1 MTSAY
6 NNNNNNN
13 IGHGVRLTAS
23 DPHFVCLGGGGRLST
38 GVSLHNIPIGN
49 LTIGSAFSCDIILKG
64 PGVFEHHCSISRS
77 EDDVIIIPSPNA
89 QILIDGVQIKNDFY
103 LQQGSMLT
111 IGDSNLRFNHPLK
124 AELMKKTAM
133 NSFNQITEENE
144 ETFLK
149 KYKTNSINFTENNV
163 PKNLNNSVDNISR
176 KIHNLKLKTNESYPR
191 VGSLPLKIYPIL
203 GAADQNTSKLLTP
216 ADEMKELD
224 EVLQMFTDY
233 NNHNNKINNNNSNNN
248 SSKNAS
254 ISSIG
259 SGSIDRSKTSPLL
272 QNRIKTNGSLPK
284 NFHTK
289 DGNYFFNNF
298 QDGGS
303 CETTNKH
310 NDSFGS
316 IDALDTPKKS
326 YHSPQSPRTKIKT
339 YIVSPSKIN
348 TPITIQ
354 DNNDV
359 KNRIHDSNKS
369 EYDTLIKTFE
379 DKFRMDIFDI
389 QNCENHSSNEIQR
402 NIDSP
407 MYLYQN
413 KVKPQTDDS
422 EFKENMNVIKIDK
435 NEILINVRSLKM
447 EISNLQRQESEIYH
461 ELDIEKTLVTAEMRT
476 EEDQLS
482 ELLEKLNELRVQM
495 KKMEVQRNVNQS
507 HQEGQQILIK
517 SNIERKLKEVD
528 HLRNEIKNEKL
539 NKTVLKELE
548 AQLDGAIELLENEKK
563 IFEDME
569 FQYLEEETEWFSFRE
584 EFKENIKSFTH
595 LIKEKEIS
603 VRGLEQIKLENEKL
617 SLEEQKSLEIKM
629 VHLKKNLEIEREKLK
644 SIQTN
649 NNLVEENSV
658 KCSSTENVLFLSPN
672 NSFKFQNQLCDT
684 NDLLFKPP
692 ESSKK
697 QDMMSKSFN
706 ENMFFYNKNIETPAF
721 DSFKTNSSESNK
733 SKFMKSFNMNFSF
746 DEDLLR
752 TIGSQDNICLEEQNR
767 TPSQDDI
774 DRISEITTRAPILT
788 KEEGNYKIKKSIEA
802 IEKNRQLFLTTR
814 ATSVID
820 TERQRMEL
828 LKKRS
833 SDAAKAE
840 YLQLTL
846 NRHKQT
852 NVNSNEIVDLINS
865 NSNTKALPEKKSNDS
880 EIVSSEE
887 NNLGTLQA
895 GIKRTI
901 PKHQR
906 PLTRYLPILSQ
917 ELNLRQ
923 HIETAGHQ
931 LQLCPYIF
939 INETSCR
946 GYLNKMGAKFGGWSK
961 RWFVFDRE
969 RSVMLY
975 FSDKSEKKPRGG
987 AYFASIM
994 EVYLDHTNTKT
1005 GRFCIFVVKTKGRT
1019 YHLQAPSAAT
1029 ARIWIDVFI
1038 TGAQGSF
1045 IDY

>member
-1 MTSAY
+1 M
-6 NNNNNNN
+6 
-13 IGHGVRLTAS
+13 
-23 DPHFVCLGGGGRLST
+23 
-38 GVSLHNIPIGN
+38 
-49 LTIGSAFSCDIILKG
+49 KG

-77 EDDVIIIPSPNA
+77 EDDVIIIPCPNA
-89 QILIDGVQIKNDFY
+89 RILIDGVKITNDFY

-133 NSFNQITEENE
+133 NSFNQINEENE

-149 KYKTNSINFTENNV
+149 TYKTNSINFTENNV

-191 VGSLPLKIYPIL
+191 VGSLPLKIYPII
-203 GAADQNTSKLLTP
+203 GTADQNAPKLSTP
-216 ADEMKELD
+216 ATPAEEMKELD
-224 EVLQMFTDY
+224 EVLQMFTEY
-233 NNHNNKINNNNSNNN
+233 NNNNNNNNNNS
-248 SSKNAS
+248 SRNAS

-298 QDGGS
+298 QES
-303 CETTNKH
+303 NESTNKR
-310 NDSFGS
+310 NDSYGS

-339 YIVSPSKIN
+339 YIISPSKVN

-389 QNCENHSSNEIQR
+389 QNCENHGLNEVQR

-413 KVKPQTDDS
+413 KVKTQTDES
-422 EFKENMNVIKIDK
+422 EYKANSNAIKIDK

-461 ELDIEKTLVTAEMRT
+461 ELDMEKSLVSAEMQT
-476 EEDQLS
+476 EEDKLS
-482 ELLEKLNELRVQM
+482 ELLQKLNELRAQM
-495 KKMEVQRNVNQS
+495 KQMEVQRTTNQS
-507 HQEGQQILIK
+507 QQEAQQILIK
-517 SNIERKLKEVD
+517 SNIERKQKEVD
-528 HLRNEIKNEKL
+528 NLRNKMKSEKP

-548 AQLDGAIELLENEKK
+548 VQLESAIELLENDKK

-595 LIKEKEIS
+595 LIEEKKIS
-603 VRGLEQIKLENEKL
+603 VRGLEQIKLVNEKL

-644 SIQTN
+644 SIETKT
-649 NNLVEENSV
+649 VE
-658 KCSSTENVLFLSPN
+658 CSTSDCDDETEEEEFVSPKK
-672 NSFKFQNQLCDT
+672 SFNFQNQLCDT

-692 ESSKK
+692 ASSKK
-697 QDMMSKSFN
+697 QDLMSKSFN
-706 ENMFFYNKNIETPAF
+706 ENMFFYSKNIETPAF
-721 DSFKTNSSESNK
+721 DSFKTSSSESNK

-746 DEDLLR
+746 DEDLLK
-752 TIGSQDNICLEEQNR
+752 TIGSQDNICLVEQNR

-774 DRISEITTRAPILT
+774 DRISEITTKTPILT

-846 NRHKQT
+846 NRH
-852 NVNSNEIVDLINS
+852 S
-865 NSNTKALPEKKSNDS
+865 
-880 EIVSSEE
+880 
-887 NNLGTLQA
+887 GT
-895 GIKRTI
+895 
-901 PKHQR
+901 
-906 PLTRYLPILSQ
+906 
-917 ELNLRQ
+917 
-923 HIETAGHQ
+923 
-931 LQLCPYIF
+931 
-939 INETSCR
+939 
-946 GYLNKMGAKFGGWSK
+946 
-961 RWFVFDRE
+961 
-969 RSVMLY
+969 
-975 FSDKSEKKPRGG
+975 
-987 AYFASIM
+987 
-994 EVYLDHTNTKT
+994 
-1005 GRFCIFVVKTKGRT
+1005 
-1019 YHLQAPSAAT
+1019 
-1029 ARIWIDVFI
+1029 
-1038 TGAQGSF
+1038 
-1045 IDY
+1045 